1 MAKKTTNPCSQ
12 ILGTTHPFKMHNII
26 SVTHLR
32 QLMNSRPFVL
42 VDSSPGVYRWW
53 FPKKEKDRI
62 LGLIGGQKFAS
73 QLNLQE
79 RQIGRKK
86 YYALYFG
93 ESGNLNQRI
102 QDHVKGPFP
111 NSTFRRTLRAILTQG
126 LSECCDSEI
135 VDSCIDTCYWEWDYT
150 ISKQVAEKIEKGELC
165 QKDIA
170 YPLNIKINRTV
181 PPEWLANLERL
192 IEKMK

>member
-12 ILGTTHPFKMHNII
+12 SSSTVHPVQLSNII
-26 SVTHLR
+26 SVVQLR
-32 QLMNSRPFVL
+32 QQLEQKSLTNI
-42 VDSSPGVYRWW
+42 DQKPGVYRWW

-62 LGLIGGQKFAS
+62 LGLIGGQKLIS

-86 YYALYFG
+86 YYALYVG
-93 ESGNLNQRI
+93 ESGDLNQRI
-102 QDHVKGPFP
+102 QDHVKGPFS
-111 NSTFRRTLRAILTQG
+111 NSIFRRRLRAILAQG
-126 LSECCDSEI
+126 SSASRASEI

-150 ISKQVAEKIEKGELC
+150 ISKQAAENIEKGELC
-165 QKDIA
+165 QENIA
-170 YPLNIKINRTV
+170 YPLNIKNNRAV

-192 IEKMK
+192 IEKKK

>member
-1 MAKKTTNPCSQ
+1 MAKKTTNLCSQ

-62 LGLIGGQKFAS
+62 LGLIGGKAIAS
-73 QLNLQE
+73 QLNLLE
-79 RQIGRKK
+79 RKIGNKK

-102 QDHVKGPFP
+102 QDHVKGPFS
-111 NSTFRRTLRAILTQG
+111 NSTFRRTLRAILAQG
-126 LSECCDSEI
+126 SSACCDSEI

-150 ISKQVAEKIEKGELC
+150 SCHKEVEAAELC

-170 YPLNIKINRTV
+170 YPLNIEDNQMV
-181 PPEWLANLERL
+181 PQEWIDNLKRL
-192 IEKMK
+192 KEMMK

>member
-1 MAKKTTNPCSQ
+1 MTKKVTNPCSQ
-12 ILGTTHPFKMHNII
+12 SSSTVHPVQLSNII
-26 SVTHLR
+26 SVAHLR
-32 QLMNSRPFVL
+32 QLINSRPFVL
-42 VDSSPGVYRWW
+42 VDSKPGVYRWW

-93 ESGNLNQRI
+93 ESDNLKRRI
-102 QDHVKGPFP
+102 REHVKEPFAK
-111 NSTFRRTLRAILTQG
+111 STFRRTLRAILAQG
-126 LSECCDSEI
+126 SSSCCDSEI

>member
-62 LGLIGGQKFAS
+62 LGLIGGKAIAS
-73 QLNLQE
+73 QLNLLE
-79 RQIGRKK
+79 RKIGRKK

-93 ESGNLNQRI
+93 ESEKLKDRI
-102 QDHVKGPFP
+102 QDHIKGPFS
-111 NSTFRRTLRAILTQG
+111 NSTFRRTLRAILAQG
-126 LSECCDSEI
+126 LSECCGSEI

-150 ISKQVAEKIEKGELC
+150 SCHKEVEAAELC